1 MSAGSRSDSGE
12 EAPAQG
18 WLFLRPGPLPRRW
31 RDRAIQVTLVP
42 LGPEEASELM
52 EASGPAV
59 DLDPVD
65 EDLAHLTAQGLT
77 VTAMAG
83 RLSLSARSVNRRLA
97 RLRQQFGVGST
108 AELAVALARR
118 GY

>member
-1 MSAGSRSDSGE
+1 MEGSRS
-12 EAPAQG
+12 
-18 WLFLRPGPLPRRW
+18 
-31 RDRAIQVTLVP
+31 T
-42 LGPEEASELM
+42 
-52 EASGPAV
+52 V
-59 DLDPVD
+59 DLDPMD

-77 VTAMAG
+77 VSAMAN

-108 AELAVALARR
+108 AELAVSLARR

>member
-1 MSAGSRSDSGE
+1 MTAGSRSDRGE
-12 EAPAQG
+12 EAAAQG

-31 RDRAIQVTLVP
+31 RERAIQVTLVP

-52 EASGPAV
+52 EGSRSPME
-59 DLDPVD
+59 LDPMD

-77 VTAMAG
+77 VTAMAN
-83 RLSLSARSVNRRLA
+83 RMSLSARSVNRRLA

-108 AELAVALARR
+108 AELAVELARR
-118 GY
+118 GF